1 MNAQKPSVMMII
13 SQFRPV
19 ASGAELQA
27 ERLAYKLAGL
37 GFPLQVLT
45 QHRDPTSLSDEIFR
59 GVKIHRCDFPLAY
72 NLNYEAVPTLHYLIK
87 KRHTF
92 DILHNHQMWGHAV
105 VATLVARWLGKKNVI
120 KLACAGTFGDLE
132 VLSTLRY
139 AKWGLQVL
147 QMADAIIAVS
157 HEIQSELLEYGFAAE
172 KIHRIPNGVDV
183 EEFQRSRPFPS
194 NPRRRFILLGRR
206 TPQKGIDTALK
217 ALKILA
223 DKGLAVDLELK
234 FYGWDY
240 AEWDYRQMAQDLGV
254 EELVTFL
261 PFENNVL
268 DVYQAAYCLLL
279 PSVGEGLSNVLL
291 EAMSLEM
298 PVIASKVSGTEEVLD
313 DQKNGLLI
321 PPGSPE
327 ALASAMDLVLAKPEL
342 AFDWG
347 RQARRKVQEHYSLDA
362 VAQKYAK
369 LYDFLVSKKGSRHKG
384 LDFLEMSS
392 PRSIMVAAPGCPAG
406 MIGEL
411 LEDRVLPASTNLE
424 VLLPPGNPA
433 AYDGLCDREIRE
445 GAQVVVTSGLS
456 FFSTRH
462 LQWLREKLR
471 SCENVFLLIPQSPYQ
486 DSTSAL
492 ASLITFL
499 VTGKAITILR
509 PADQAVDPS
518 AEPGIDVNRLD
529 VTKKWLVTEVNRS
542 FLVKELRNFVWSA
555 SPDFIKNWIKYV
567 QRELGY
573 YLGAYNLE
581 TDGTLPFNL
590 QPLDFSPEALER
602 DVKYALGTANTWID
616 VLPGGADFLK
626 GKKVME
632 IGPGIN
638 FGSILTLACLG
649 AQVLVTDR
657 FLTPW
662 DPEYHPKFYALLR
675 ESLAERW
682 PSIDLSPLEKIIAE
696 RHYPRESI
704 CAYTCSLE
712 KLSGV
717 PDQSLDLVI
726 SNAVFEH
733 LYDLKSAFAHLAR
746 ITKPGGLGLHQVDF
760 RDHRDYTRPLEYL
773 LLSKKE
779 FSIEFRER
787 HGECGNRF
795 RPNEMWHIFE
805 SVGFEV
811 KEFRPDIF
819 VEEEYLQEFLG
830 RLRRARKSRYV
841 NYDVEDLRHVSGLF
855 ILVKK

>member
-45 QHRDPTSLSDEIFR
+45 QHRDPSSLSDEVFR

-72 NLNYEAVPTLHYLIK
+72 NLNYEAAPTLHYLIK

-120 KLACAGTFGDLE
+120 KLACAGTFGDLA

-157 HEIQSELLEYGFAAE
+157 HEIQTELLEHGFAAE

-183 EEFQRSRPFPS
+183 EEFQRTRPFPA

-217 ALKILA
+217 AVKILA
-223 DKGLAVDLELK
+223 DKGLAADLELN

-240 AEWDYRQMAQDLGV
+240 AEWDYREMARDLGV
-254 EELVTFL
+254 QGLVTFL
-261 PFENNVL
+261 PFEDNVL
-268 DVYQAAYCLLL
+268 DVYQESYCLLL

-327 ALASAMDLVLAKPEL
+327 ALASAMELVLAKPEL

-347 RQARRKVQEHYSLDA
+347 REGRRKVQDNYSLDA

-369 LYDFLVSKKGSRHKG
+369 LYDFLVKKKGSRHKG

-406 MIGEL
+406 MIREL
-411 LEDRVLPASTNLE
+411 LEDHVLPASTNLE

-433 AYDGLCDREIRE
+433 AYDDLCDREILERV
-445 GAQVVVTSGLS
+445 QVVAAPGRS

-462 LQWLREKLR
+462 LKWLREKLR
-471 SCENVFLLIPQSPYQ
+471 SSENVFMVIPKSPYQ

-492 ASLITFL
+492 AFLLTFL
-499 VTGKAITILR
+499 VSGRAITVLR
-509 PADQAVDPS
+509 PA
-518 AEPGIDVNRLD
+518 GIDQKRRRYAD
-529 VTKKWLVTEVNRS
+529 KWLLIKLNRAA
-542 FLVKELRNFVWSA
+542 FRRELRNLAWA
-555 SPDFIKNWIKYV
+555 AYPDFVKNWIKYV
-567 QRELGY
+567 EGELGY
-573 YLGAYNLE
+573 YLGADHLE
-581 TDGTLPFNL
+581 TDGALPFNL
-590 QPLDFSPEALER
+590 QPLNSSPQALER
-602 DVKYALGTANTWID
+602 DVKYALATANIWID
-616 VLPGGADFLK
+616 ILPGGEEFLK

-638 FGSILTLACLG
+638 FGSILTLACHG
-649 AQVLVTDR
+649 AEVLVTDR

-682 PSIDLSPLEKIIAE
+682 PAMDLSTLDKIISE
-696 RHYPRESI
+696 RQYPRESI

-717 PDQSLDLVI
+717 PDQSVDLVI

-733 LYDLKSAFAHLAR
+733 LYDVESAFSHLAR

-760 RDHRDYTRPLEYL
+760 RDHRDYSRPLEYL

-795 RPNEMWHIFE
+795 RPREMWHVFE

-830 RLRRARKSRYV
+830 RLRQAGKSRYV
-841 NYDVEDLRHVSGLF
+841 DYDGEDLRHVSGLF
-855 ILVKK
+855 IVVKK